1 MGTEISLDVGGM
13 AVDWSKNMRG
23 ADHGVLFHACDRT
36 RVRSNQ
42 INYDHFQADNPEL
55 AEMEAAFARSLADI
69 VPRLELMGFSL
80 DSVESA
86 YNCAAEGDRELRA
99 SIEDLGPDVPD
110 QVMGFAEFRDFV
122 NGHAIE
128 DLDDTYPSGPAW
140 TREGTIGRF
149 ADHAATV
156 RIPYSPAAGDQYSER
171 SQFGSLLSFLPPYAI
186 LRLLAENPANLDSRV
201 VWHYGPLVHAGWAE
215 TAEFEPGAGR
225 TQTFLIATE
234 GSSDAGI
241 LKRALSLLR
250 PNIADFFRFVDM
262 DHGYP
267 FTGTGNLRNF
277 AAGLAGIDVQNHVL
291 FVLDN
296 DAEGVDV
303 CTQIQGLRLP
313 ANMRATY
320 LPELAEFEAVPCRGP
335 AGLQASDINRRA
347 AAIECYLDLAA
358 PGQPPAEVRWM
369 NFKPNLA
376 VYQGALQKK
385 ESYKRVFHK
394 QTAKSLADGS
404 YDPRKISLV
413 LDHIF
418 SICCEIAVLTNPWD
432 RSPESLYRP

>member
-1 MGTEISLDVGGM
+1 MGTLITLDVGGM
-13 AVDWSKNMRG
+13 AVDWSKNTRG
-23 ADHGVLFHACDRT
+23 ADHGALFQAGDRT
-36 RVRSNQ
+36 RVRSDQ
-42 INYDHFQADNPEL
+42 INYDHFQADDPEL

-86 YNCAAEGDRELRA
+86 HDRAAEGDRKLRA
-99 SIEDLGPDVPD
+99 SIKDLGPDVPD
-110 QVMGFAEFRDFV
+110 QAMGFADFRDFV
-122 NGHAIE
+122 NAHAIE
-128 DLDDTYPSGPAW
+128 DLDDTDPWGN
-140 TREGTIGRF
+140 TRPGKLTIGRF
-149 ADHAATV
+149 ANYVGRLA
-156 RIPYSPAAGDQYSER
+156 IPYSPAGGGQYSER
-171 SQFGSLLSFLPPYAI
+171 SHFGSLLSYLPPYAI

-201 VWHYGPLVHAGWAE
+201 VWHYGPLVSAGWAE
-215 TAEFEPGAGR
+215 AAEFELGASR
-225 TQTFLIATE
+225 NQTFLIATE

-267 FTGTGNLRNF
+267 FVGTGNLRNF

-296 DAEGVDV
+296 DAEGLDV
-303 CTQIQGLRLP
+303 CTQIQGMRLP
-313 ANMRATY
+313 ANMGATC

-335 AGLQASDINRRA
+335 DGVRPSDINRRA

-358 PGQPPAEVRWM
+358 PGQPPAEVRWT
-369 NFKPNLA
+369 NFKPKLG

-385 ESYKRVFHK
+385 ESYTLVFHK
-394 QTAKSLADGS
+394 QTVKSLADGS

-418 SICCEIAVLTNPWD
+418 SICCDIAVRTNPWD
-432 RSPESLYRP
+432 RSPDSLYRP